1 MDTAWAMSVYWVC
14 LIVGVGYSL
23 VALVMG
29 GAHGHGHGGGM
40 GHGMGHGGDFN
51 HNYGMG
57 GHGGHGHGAA
67 MGHDSS
73 SGTEMIFGPFSPL
86 VIAFF
91 LTCFGGVGVLVA
103 THFSPIISML
113 IAFASGIVLAY
124 LLIYSFNK
132 LLGSL
137 PSSSEIKLA
146 SLVGMQA
153 EVTVALPPTGVGEI
167 AYVAMGSR
175 NVAPAHNETDT
186 TIPRFSSV
194 RISRIV
200 GNMFYVV
207 PLEREDGN

>member
-1 MDTAWAMSVYWVC
+1 MEAWSVSVYWIC

-23 VALVMG
+23 IALAMG
-29 GAHGHGHGGGM
+29 GVHGAAGPDGGM
-40 GHGMGHGGDFN
+40 GQGGDFN

-57 GHGGHGHGAA
+57 GQGTSGHGAA
-67 MGHDSS
+67 TGNDSA

-91 LTCFGGVGVLVA
+91 LTCFGGAGVLLA
-103 THFSPIISML
+103 PHFSPIVAML
-113 IAFASGIVLAY
+113 LAFVSGLVLAY
-124 LLIYSFNK
+124 LLIFSFNK
-132 LLGSL
+132 LLGAL

-146 SLVGMQA
+146 SLVGLEA

-175 NVAPAHNETDT
+175 NVAPAHNETGT

-194 RISRIV
+194 RITRIV

-207 PLEREDGN
+207 PADAEKKE

>member
-1 MDTAWAMSVYWVC
+1 MDGQWAMSVYWVC

-29 GAHGHGHGGGM
+29 GAHGHAQGG
-40 GHGMGHGGDFN
+40 GMGHGGDFN

-57 GHGGHGHGAA
+57 GHGGHGQGSA

-73 SGTEMIFGPFSPL
+73 SGTEMVFGPFSPL

-103 THFSPIISML
+103 PHFSPV
-113 IAFASGIVLAY
+113 IAMVLAFFSGIVLAWM
-124 LLIYSFNK
+124 LIYSFNK

-137 PSSSEIKLA
+137 PSSSEIKL
-146 SLVGMQA
+146 STLVGLQA

-175 NVAPAHNETDT
+175 NVAPAHNETET

-207 PLEREDGN
+207 PLEGEDGN

>member
-1 MDTAWAMSVYWVC
+1 MDAWAMSVYWVC

-23 VALVMG
+23 VALIMG
-29 GAHGHGHGGGM
+29 GSHGVAGTDAGGM
-40 GHGMGHGGDFN
+40 GNGGDFN

-57 GHGGHGHGAA
+57 GTHGQGQGSANGY
-67 MGHDSS
+67 DST
-73 SGTEMIFGPFSPL
+73 SGTEMVFGPFSPL

-103 THFSPIISML
+103 PHFSPVVAML
-113 IAFASGIVLAY
+113 MAFASGIVLAW
-124 LLIYSFNK
+124 LLIYGFNK

-146 SLVGMQA
+146 SLVGLEA

-175 NVAPAHNETDT
+175 NVAPAHNETGT

-207 PLEREDGN
+207 PIEGKDGN

>member
-1 MDTAWAMSVYWVC
+1 MNYDWSVSVYWIC
-14 LIVGVGYSL
+14 LVVGVGYSL
-23 VALVMG
+23 IALAMG
-29 GAHGHGHGGGM
+29 GIHGVAGSDG
-40 GHGMGHGGDFN
+40 GMGHGGDFN

-57 GHGGHGHGAA
+57 GAHGQGHGSANGY
-67 MGHDSS
+67 DSS
-73 SGTEMIFGPFSPL
+73 SGTEMVFGPFSPL

-91 LTCFGGVGVLVA
+91 LTCFGGVGVLLA
-103 THFSPIISML
+103 PHFSPIIAML
-113 IAFASGIVLAY
+113 LAFISGIVLAY

-132 LLGSL
+132 LLGAL

-146 SLVGMQA
+146 SLVGLDA

-175 NVAPAHNETDT
+175 NVAPAHNDTDT

-207 PLEREDGN
+207 PSDEEKIE